1 VVHRSV
7 EHYAIKRSRECVASP
22 LDGVERA
29 THELD
34 CAGDGQ
40 SACHGALAR
49 SRLRDTTMRRDRS
62 LIRARWARWIL
73 VLLSP
78 VACGCTR
85 PTPADATT
93 GREKGSPMA
102 EKLDP
107 RLLDMVQHADAGHGD
122 SAATVDVLVAV
133 DAPIDAAARGD
144 LTARGL
150 NLRSEVGTVLTGSIR
165 VGDVNRL
172 AASSRVVK
180 IEASAPLYRE
190 PSGGEG

>member
-1 VVHRSV
+1 
-7 EHYAIKRSRECVASP
+7 
-22 LDGVERA
+22 
-29 THELD
+29 
-34 CAGDGQ
+34 
-40 SACHGALAR
+40 
-49 SRLRDTTMRRDRS
+49 MRRARS
-62 LIRARWARWIL
+62 LIRARWAHWIL

-85 PTPADATT
+85 PTPADATA
-93 GREKGSPMA
+93 GREKGSQMA

-107 RLLDMVQHADAGHGD
+107 RLLDMVQHADAGQSD
-122 SAATVDVLVAV
+122 SSATVDVLVAV
-133 DAPIDAAARGD
+133 DAPIDAAARRD

-150 NLRSEVGTVLTGSIR
+150 NMRSEVGTILTGSIR
-165 VGDVNRL
+165 IGDVSRL